1 MAAGMVNSGK
11 SELLL
16 VAVTL
21 LAGVSWMFSKEAV
34 LLMPPLL
41 FMALRFALAGLILGL
56 AGWHQLYRMTAQ
68 QYRRSA
74 RVGVVFG
81 LAMSFWIMGLHF
93 GTHVGE
99 GAFLTSLGVVLV
111 PVVARLVFKEM
122 APASTWV
129 ALPVAA
135 SGLALLS
142 LNGGF
147 RAEPGQLFYIVSA
160 CIFALFFTLNARA
173 ANDAVIRAASGQETR
188 RERVPA
194 LALTTVVLF
203 SVGLVTGIGSLL
215 LEPWAPTFSQFTP
228 AMLGWIVASA
238 TIGTAM
244 RFFVQTYAQSL
255 TVHSHGV
262 VIMVLEPM
270 WTALFAVFW
279 FGESMS
285 ATQITGCLM
294 IFLSLLV
301 NRWSSLRR
309 ILKTWL

>member
-1 MAAGMVNSGK
+1 MGVVNSGK

-41 FMALRFALAGLILGL
+41 FMALRFALAGLVLGL
-56 AGWHQLYRMTAQ
+56 AGWRQLRRMSRDK
-68 QYRRSA
+68 YWRSFK
-74 RVGVVFG
+74 VGVVFG
-81 LAMSFWIMGLHF
+81 LAMSFWIMGLSF
-93 GTHVGE
+93 GSHVGE

-111 PVVARLVFKEM
+111 PVVARLVFKETP
-122 APASTWV
+122 PASTWV

-142 LNGGF
+142 LDGGF
-147 RAEPGQLFYIVSA
+147 QAELGQLFYIASA
-160 CIFALFFTLNARA
+160 CVFALFFTLNSRA
-173 ANDAVIRAASGQETR
+173 ANDAVVRAANGEQMR

-194 LALTTVVLF
+194 VALTTVVLF
-203 SVGLVTGIGSLL
+203 TVGLVTACGSLL
-215 LEPWAPTFSQFTP
+215 LEDWPTAIANFTP
-228 AMLGWIVASA
+228 VMLGWVVASA
-238 TIGTAM
+238 TVGTAM

-270 WTALFAVFW
+270 WTALFALFW

-285 ATQITGCLM
+285 AVQISGCLM
-294 IFLSLLV
+294 IFLSLMV
-301 NRWSSLRR
+301 NRWSSVRR
-309 ILKTWL
+309 LLKAWL